1 MFGRKTR
8 KQKKEEKRDTF
19 QEELRKGLLFW
30 IPGGSSRL
38 DVYFD
43 YCIIRC
49 LGKTRMEEK
58 FRKIPFTSID
68 KVVYT
73 PASTARNASLQL
85 FTKEM
90 PNVKRSF
97 WNPYENNMVVVHPGS
112 EELAMQVA
120 EYIRD
125 PYGSNLV
132 PPEYI
137 NQLKKERKQEIREEK
152 EKQAQAEKEAKAE
165 KEAAPEDAE

>member
-1 MFGRKTR
+1 
-8 KQKKEEKRDTF
+8 
-19 QEELRKGLLFW
+19 
-30 IPGGSSRL
+30 
-38 DVYFD
+38 
-43 YCIIRC
+43 
-49 LGKTRMEEK
+49 
-58 FRKIPFTSID
+58 
-68 KVVYT
+68 
-73 PASTARNASLQL
+73 
-85 FTKEM
+85 
-90 PNVKRSF
+90 VKRSF

>member
-8 KQKKEEKRDTF
+8 KQKKEEKRVAY
-19 QEELRKGLLFW
+19 EEEVRRGLLFW

-38 DVYFD
+38 DVYLD

-49 LGKTRMEEK
+49 LGKTKMEEK
-58 FRKIPFTSID
+58 ARKIPFTSIE

-97 WNPYENNMVVVHPGS
+97 WNPYENNMVVVHPGG
-112 EELAMQVA
+112 EDLAQKAV
-120 EYIRD
+120 EFIRD

-132 PPEYI
+132 PPEYL
-137 NQLKKERKQEIREEK
+137 NKLKKERKQEIREEK
-152 EKQAQAEKEAKAE
+152 EREAAEAKEEKKEAQ
-165 KEAAPEDAE
+165 

>member
-1 MFGRKTR
+1 EFIRDPYGSNLVPPEYINKLKKER
-8 KQKKEEKRDTF
+8 KQEIREEKA
-19 QEELRKGLLFW
+19 
-30 IPGGSSRL
+30 
-38 DVYFD
+38 
-43 YCIIRC
+43 
-49 LGKTRMEEK
+49 
-58 FRKIPFTSID
+58 RKIPFTSIE

-112 EELAMQVA
+112 EELAMQAA
-120 EYIRD
+120 EFIRD

-137 NQLKKERKQEIREEK
+137 NKLKKERKQEIREEK
-152 EKQAQAEKEAKAE
+152 ERQAAEA
-165 KEAAPEDAE
+165 KEAAEKKET

>member
-8 KQKKEEKRDTF
+8 KQKKEEKRETF

-38 DVYFD
+38 DVYLD

-73 PASTARNASLQL
+73 PATTARNASLQL

-97 WNPYENNMVVVHPGS
+97 WNPYENNMVVVHPGA
-112 EELAMQVA
+112 EDLAMQVA

-137 NQLKKERKQEIREEK
+137 NQLKKERKQAIREEK
-152 EKQAQAEKEAKAE
+152 EREEAEAAEAAEKTEE
-165 KEAAPEDAE
+165 Q

>member
-8 KQKKEEKRDTF
+8 KQKKEEKRETF

-49 LGKTRMEEK
+49 LGKTKMEEK
-58 FRKIPFTSID
+58 ARKIPFTSID
-68 KVVYT
+68 KVVY
-73 PASTARNASLQL
+73 LQL